1 MGWLLISVGALL
13 GYLLGSV
20 PVGVLATAMYGVD
33 IRKVGSGRTGG
44 TNAWRAAGLKAA
56 VPTVLGDA
64 LKGAAGV
71 LLIRSLAGVYFPQVD
86 EISVAIAASLAGAT
100 AVLGHN
106 WSVFLGFK
114 GGGRRDHDS
123 SDGRGTFTADRRYR
137 LSGRRSSDRVE
148 PHGLYRYLQCQCD
161 NVGLCHYFRYQRPDS
176 LALYPLWPHRL
187 SSRYPIPQPQP
198 PGTQRWPGAG
208 YYPLVRSNKACP
220 TDVKS
225 RPAFLRYMGASLE
238 A

>member
-56 VPTVLGDA
+56 IPTVLGDA

-114 GGGRRDHDS
+114 GGAGGITTAATVVALSPLIGGIVCLVGVLLIGWSRMASIATYSVSATTLACAIIFAISGQTPWPYILFGLIAYLAVTLSLSRNRQALK
-123 SDGRGTFTADRRYR
+123 DGQE
-137 LSGRRSSDRVE
+137 RVIT
-148 PHGLYRYLQCQCD
+148 
-161 NVGLCHYFRYQRPDS
+161 
-176 LALYPLWPHRL
+176 LW
-187 SSRYPIPQPQP
+187 
-198 PGTQRWPGAG
+198 
-208 YYPLVRSNKACP
+208 
-220 TDVKS
+220 
-225 RPAFLRYMGASLE
+225 
-238 A
+238 

>member
-1 MGWLLISVGALL
+1 MGWLLIGVGALL

-114 GGGRRDHDS
+114 GGAGGITTAATVVALSPLIGGIVCLVGVLLIGWSRMASIATYSVSATTLACAIIFAISGQTPWPYILFGLIAYLAVTLSLSRNRQALK
-123 SDGRGTFTADRRYR
+123 DGQE
-137 LSGRRSSDRVE
+137 RVIT
-148 PHGLYRYLQCQCD
+148 
-161 NVGLCHYFRYQRPDS
+161 
-176 LALYPLWPHRL
+176 LW
-187 SSRYPIPQPQP
+187 
-198 PGTQRWPGAG
+198 
-208 YYPLVRSNKACP
+208 
-220 TDVKS
+220 
-225 RPAFLRYMGASLE
+225 
-238 A
+238 

>member
-86 EISVAIAASLAGAT
+86 EISVEIAASLAGAT

-114 GGGRRDHDS
+114 GGAGGITTAATVVALSPLIGGIVCLVGVLLIGWSRMASIATYSVSATTLACAIIFAISGQTPWPYILFGLIAYLAVTLSLSRNRQALK
-123 SDGRGTFTADRRYR
+123 DGQE
-137 LSGRRSSDRVE
+137 RVIT
-148 PHGLYRYLQCQCD
+148 
-161 NVGLCHYFRYQRPDS
+161 
-176 LALYPLWPHRL
+176 LW
-187 SSRYPIPQPQP
+187 
-198 PGTQRWPGAG
+198 
-208 YYPLVRSNKACP
+208 
-220 TDVKS
+220 
-225 RPAFLRYMGASLE
+225 
-238 A
+238 

>member
-114 GGGRRDHDS
+114 GGAGGITTAATTVALSPLIGGIVCLVGVLLIGWSRMASIATYSVSATTLACAIIFAISGQTPWPYILFGLIAYLAVTLSLSRNRQALK
-123 SDGRGTFTADRRYR
+123 DGQE
-137 LSGRRSSDRVE
+137 RVIT
-148 PHGLYRYLQCQCD
+148 
-161 NVGLCHYFRYQRPDS
+161 
-176 LALYPLWPHRL
+176 LW
-187 SSRYPIPQPQP
+187 
-198 PGTQRWPGAG
+198 
-208 YYPLVRSNKACP
+208 
-220 TDVKS
+220 
-225 RPAFLRYMGASLE
+225 
-238 A
+238 

>member
-114 GGGRRDHDS
+114 GGAGGITTAATVVALSPLIGGIVCLVGVLLIGWSRMASIATYSVSATTLACAIIFAISGQTPWPYILFGLIAYLAVTLSLSRNRQALK
-123 SDGRGTFTADRRYR
+123 DGQE
-137 LSGRRSSDRVE
+137 RVIT
-148 PHGLYRYLQCQCD
+148 
-161 NVGLCHYFRYQRPDS
+161 
-176 LALYPLWPHRL
+176 LW
-187 SSRYPIPQPQP
+187 
-198 PGTQRWPGAG
+198 
-208 YYPLVRSNKACP
+208 
-220 TDVKS
+220 
-225 RPAFLRYMGASLE
+225 
-238 A
+238 

>member
-114 GGGRRDHDS
+114 GGAGGITTAATIVALSPLIGGIVCLVGVLLIGWSRMASIATYSVSATTLACAIIFAISGQTPWPYILFGLIAYLAVTLSLSRNRQALK
-123 SDGRGTFTADRRYR
+123 DGQE
-137 LSGRRSSDRVE
+137 RVIT
-148 PHGLYRYLQCQCD
+148 
-161 NVGLCHYFRYQRPDS
+161 
-176 LALYPLWPHRL
+176 LW
-187 SSRYPIPQPQP
+187 
-198 PGTQRWPGAG
+198 
-208 YYPLVRSNKACP
+208 
-220 TDVKS
+220 
-225 RPAFLRYMGASLE
+225 
-238 A
+238 

>member
-114 GGGRRDHDS
+114 GGAGGITTAATVVALSPLIGGIVCLVGVLLIGWSRMASIATYSVSATTLACAIIFAISGQTPWPYILFGLIAYLAITLSLSRNRQALK
-123 SDGRGTFTADRRYR
+123 DGQE
-137 LSGRRSSDRVE
+137 RVIT
-148 PHGLYRYLQCQCD
+148 
-161 NVGLCHYFRYQRPDS
+161 
-176 LALYPLWPHRL
+176 LW
-187 SSRYPIPQPQP
+187 
-198 PGTQRWPGAG
+198 
-208 YYPLVRSNKACP
+208 
-220 TDVKS
+220 
-225 RPAFLRYMGASLE
+225 
-238 A
+238 

>member
-56 VPTVLGDA
+56 IPTVLGDA

-114 GGGRRDHDS
+114 GGAGGITTAATIVALSPLIGGIVCLVGVLLIGWSRMASIATYSVSATTLACAIIFAISGQTPWPYILFGLIAYLAVTLSLSRNRQALK
-123 SDGRGTFTADRRYR
+123 DGQE
-137 LSGRRSSDRVE
+137 RVIT
-148 PHGLYRYLQCQCD
+148 
-161 NVGLCHYFRYQRPDS
+161 
-176 LALYPLWPHRL
+176 LW
-187 SSRYPIPQPQP
+187 
-198 PGTQRWPGAG
+198 
-208 YYPLVRSNKACP
+208 
-220 TDVKS
+220 
-225 RPAFLRYMGASLE
+225 
-238 A
+238 

>member
-20 PVGVLATAMYGVD
+20 PVGVLATAVYGVD

-64 LKGAAGV
+64 FKGAAGV

-106 WSVFLGFK
+106 WSIFLGFK
-114 GGGRRDHDS
+114 GGAGGITTAATVVALSPLIGGIVCLVGVLLIGWSRMASIATYSVSATTLACAIIFAISGQTPWPYILFGLIAYLAVTLSLSRNRQALK
-123 SDGRGTFTADRRYR
+123 DGQE
-137 LSGRRSSDRVE
+137 RVIT
-148 PHGLYRYLQCQCD
+148 
-161 NVGLCHYFRYQRPDS
+161 
-176 LALYPLWPHRL
+176 LW
-187 SSRYPIPQPQP
+187 
-198 PGTQRWPGAG
+198 
-208 YYPLVRSNKACP
+208 
-220 TDVKS
+220 
-225 RPAFLRYMGASLE
+225 
-238 A
+238 

>member
-13 GYLLGSV
+13 GYLFGSV
-20 PVGVLATAMYGVD
+20 PVGLLATAVYGVD

-71 LLIRSLAGVYFPQVD
+71 LLIRSLAGTYFPQVD

-106 WSVFLGFK
+106 WSIFLGFK
-114 GGGRRDHDS
+114 GGAGGITTAATVVALSPLIGGIVCLVGVLLIGWSRMASIATYSVSATTLACAIIFAISGQTPWPYILFGLIAYLAVTLSLSRNRQALK
-123 SDGRGTFTADRRYR
+123 DGQE
-137 LSGRRSSDRVE
+137 RVIT
-148 PHGLYRYLQCQCD
+148 
-161 NVGLCHYFRYQRPDS
+161 
-176 LALYPLWPHRL
+176 LW
-187 SSRYPIPQPQP
+187 
-198 PGTQRWPGAG
+198 
-208 YYPLVRSNKACP
+208 
-220 TDVKS
+220 
-225 RPAFLRYMGASLE
+225 
-238 A
+238 